1 MYPSRPAAVCVC
13 ALPVFW
19 LIKTL
24 ALRDV
29 YTWKKNV
36 VFIWYPSWHFIW
48 HDKDWSSLRWKSA
61 GKIPKF
67 YIALVGSQR
76 RLSPLLPN
84 ESSGSLTAAIR
95 RRHLALIKSSR
106 GVLNKFVH
114 FAPQHANLSLRTRE
128 TCHFRISAADAYAP
142 WDFGPHSS
150 LLQSDRPDG
159 FIAVCVYLL
168 YWLSLR
174 LCRFI
179 IVVLIIIWLAR
190 ENAQL
195 IP

>member
-1 MYPSRPAAVCVC
+1 MCVC
-13 ALPVFW
+13 PASV
-19 LIKTL
+19 LINKN
-24 ALRDV
+24 ACSSGCIHM
-29 YTWKKNV
+29 KKNV

-67 YIALVGSQR
+67 YIALVGSHIGGF
-76 RLSPLLPN
+76 RLCCRMR

-142 WDFGPHSS
+142 WDFGPLSS